1 MSYKEKTT
9 YGSTRRS
16 PLYSHGPVVLI
27 FLLCIMVCSSIDSH
41 AGNILGGVNVTGD
54 EVRKPLPDQPPGIIY
69 ISDFAL
75 YAKEHS
81 EDEGVSG
88 ALPGRLGKR
97 MPHPLARGESAE
109 KAFHIV
115 EDMAES
121 LVQNLVERG
130 MTARRLSDASGDLP
144 VDGWL
149 VQGVFTEVDEGNR
162 IRRAV
167 IGFGRGSSS
176 MDLQIGISNLASSEP
191 RAPFLI
197 IGTTK
202 DPNMIPG
209 AIVTMNPYVAAAKFV
224 LAKNAAPKDI
234 KKTAALIAD
243 EIIKYARPEQAKPAD
258 R

>member
-1 MSYKEKTT
+1 MTGKEV
-9 YGSTRRS
+9 SES
-16 PLYSHGPVVLI
+16 
-27 FLLCIMVCSSIDSH
+27 
-41 AGNILGGVNVTGD
+41 
-54 EVRKPLPDQPPGIIY
+54 LPDQRPSIIY

-75 YAKEHS
+75 EAKEHS
-81 EDEGVSG
+81 GDEGVSG
-88 ALPGRLGKR
+88 DLPGRLGKR
-97 MPHPLARGESAE
+97 MPHPLARGESTE

-115 EDMAES
+115 EDMAGS

-130 MTARRLSDASGDLP
+130 MTARRLPDASSGLP

-167 IGFGRGSSS
+167 IGFGRGSSN
-176 MDLQIGISNLASSEP
+176 MDLQVGISNLASPEP
-191 RAPFLI
+191 RAPFLV
-197 IGTTK
+197 IGTAK

-209 AIVTMNPYVAAAKFV
+209 AIVTLNPYVAAAKFV
-224 LAKNAAPKDI
+224 LAKNATQKDI

-243 EIIKYARPEQAKPAD
+243 EIIKYSRQEQEEPVG